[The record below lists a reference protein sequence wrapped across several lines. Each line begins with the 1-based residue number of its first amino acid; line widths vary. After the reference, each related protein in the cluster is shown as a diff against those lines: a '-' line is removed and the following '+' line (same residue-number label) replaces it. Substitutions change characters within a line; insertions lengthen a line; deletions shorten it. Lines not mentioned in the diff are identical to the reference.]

1 MARVKT
7 EKELEQ
13 TEKTVET
20 TETQET
26 KTETTKEADATT
38 KETDAAAETE
48 TIEEEAQEEIPSWV
62 DKVLKSFSN
71 FDELYVTKSGGVLSK
86 NTPKHLVTSATLYKN
101 PYYKK

>member
-13 TEKTVET
+13 TEKAVET
-20 TETQET
+20 TETQEAQ
-26 KTETTKEADATT
+26 TETTQEADTT
-38 KETDAAAETE
+38 AETE
-48 TIEEEAQEEIPSWV
+48 KVDEQTTQEEIPTWV

-71 FDELYVTKSGGVLSK
+71 LDELYVTKSGGVLSK
-86 NTPKHLVTSATLYKN
+86 NTPKHLVASATLYKN